1 MLSPYYYLIIIAE
14 IPTLPWLSSE
24 RLGRPGVRKLL
35 LEGIDGSHVLLKN
48 MLNTS
53 IFLYMYRQNMKTPHN
68 TPTNTLY
75 VYIYTYER
83 TSVRRYVCMYV
94 CVSTMIHNI

>member
-35 LEGIDGSHVLLKN
+35 LEGLDGSHVLLKN

-75 VYIYTYER
+75 VYIYIYTYVR
-83 TSVRRYVCMYV
+83 TYVGMYVCM
-94 CVSTMIHNI
+94 CVYNDS